1 MDKNLILRLF
11 GGALYGLLVIMCT
24 TPLGAEWINSV
35 FPGLVKQQNLFYGL
49 MTFFLFVGAWECIR
63 IMKFDP
69 KSWEKW
75 VVFPLIILVFY
86 YFSKRYF
93 QHGFYF
99 NFNLSE
105 ILALSLIVI
114 AVITLFKFPK
124 ELYFDN
130 GKLIFTVIY
139 TALPFSFALGLPK
152 FSMVE
157 ETFTL
162 EVFFLFVLI
171 WSSDSF
177 AFFTGK
183 FFGKHKM
190 APKISPK
197 KTWEG
202 FAGGVFFTLII
213 GYFIEMKFPDLRGN
227 YIIVGFLVSVFAP
240 FGDLVESQLKRNF
253 GVKDSGNIIPGH
265 GGILDRLD
273 SFIICA
279 PVVYLYF
286 ILEKLF

>member
-1 MDKNLILRLF
+1 MDKNLVQRIF
-11 GGALYGLLVIMCT
+11 GGALYGFIVIFCT
-24 TPLGAEWINSV
+24 TPLGSQLLAKISPN
-35 FPGLVKQQNLFYGL
+35 LLQQQNLFYGL
-49 MTFFLFVGAWECIR
+49 ITFFVFAGAWECMKM
-63 IMKFDP
+63 MKFEN

-75 VVFPLIILVFY
+75 AVFPLIVLVFY
-86 YFSKRYF
+86 RFSKRF
-93 QHGFYF
+93 FNHGFF
-99 NFNLSE
+99 FDFNLSE

-114 AVITLFKFPK
+114 AVITLFKFSK
-124 ELYFDN
+124 ELYLDN

-139 TALPFSFALGLPK
+139 TALPFGFTLGLPK
-152 FSMVE
+152 FSSVDN
-157 ETFTL
+157 TFSL
-162 EVFFLFVLI
+162 EVFFLFILI
-171 WSSDSF
+171 WSSDTF
-177 AFFTGK
+177 AYFTGK

-202 FAGGVFFTLII
+202 YFGGVVLTLIL
-213 GYFIEMKFPDLRGN
+213 GFFIEKYSPDLRGN
-227 YIIVGFLVSVFAP
+227 WMVVGFLVAVFAP
-240 FGDLVESQLKRNF
+240 LGDLVESQLKRTF

-286 ILEKLF
+286 ILEKFI

>member
-1 MDKNLILRLF
+1 MQRIF
-11 GGALYGLLVIMCT
+11 GGLLYGFVVIFCT
-24 TPLGAEWINSV
+24 TPIGSHLLDKVSPNLLSQE
-35 FPGLVKQQNLFYGL
+35 NLFYGL
-49 MTFFLFVGAWECIR
+49 ITFFLFMGAWECMR
-63 IMKFDP
+63 MMKFDP

-75 VVFPLIILVFY
+75 LVFPLIVLVFY
-86 YFSKRYF
+86 RFSKRFF

-99 NFNLSE
+99 DFNLSE
-105 ILALSLIVI
+105 ILALSLIAI
-114 AVITLFKFPK
+114 AVVTLFRFSK

-139 TALPFSFALGLPK
+139 TALPFGFTLGLPK
-152 FSMVE
+152 FSAVDN
-157 ETFTL
+157 TFTL
-162 EVFFLFVLI
+162 EVFFLFILI

-177 AFFTGK
+177 AYFTGK

-202 FAGGVFFTLII
+202 FAGGVILTLVLAF
-213 GYFIEMKFPDLRGN
+213 FIEEYNPDLRGN
-227 YIIVGFLVSVFAP
+227 WMIVGFLVAVFGP
-240 FGDLVESQLKRNF
+240 LGDLVESQLKRTF
-253 GVKDSGNIIPGH
+253 GVKDSGNVIPGH

-286 ILEKLF
+286 ILEKFI

>member
-1 MDKNLILRLF
+1 MQRIF
-11 GGALYGLLVIMCT
+11 GGLLYGFVVIFCT
-24 TPLGAEWINSV
+24 TPIGSHLLDKVSPNLLSQE
-35 FPGLVKQQNLFYGL
+35 NLFYGL
-49 MTFFLFVGAWECIR
+49 ITFFLFMGAWECMR
-63 IMKFDP
+63 MMKFDP

-75 VVFPLIILVFY
+75 AVFPLIVLVFY
-86 YFSKRYF
+86 RFSKRFF

-99 NFNLSE
+99 DFNLSE
-105 ILALSLIVI
+105 ILALSLIAI
-114 AVITLFKFPK
+114 AVVTLFRFSK

-139 TALPFSFALGLPK
+139 TALPFGFTLGLPK
-152 FSMVE
+152 FSAVDN
-157 ETFTL
+157 TFTL
-162 EVFFLFVLI
+162 EVFFLFILI

-177 AFFTGK
+177 AYFTGK

-202 FAGGVFFTLII
+202 FGGGVILTLVLAF
-213 GYFIEMKFPDLRGN
+213 FIEEYNPDLRGN
-227 YIIVGFLVSVFAP
+227 WMIVGFLVAVFGP
-240 FGDLVESQLKRNF
+240 LGDLVESQLKRTF
-253 GVKDSGNIIPGH
+253 GVKDSGNVIPGH

-286 ILEKLF
+286 ILEKFI